1 MQDKKHNSF
10 ELPKWALYLVYGV
23 SIFLLV
29 GAVVWFA
36 SLHGLQQDEHL
47 VGMINA
53 SQDQQKTQ
61 TVKSSVKTKSV
72 DSKHIVYTS
81 KEPAKVGCETLSA
94 LVQDHSETAN
104 QYATRTYFYTQT
116 LNKTV
121 RAYTNKALYSVASH
135 YEYYVNKRIAKALGK
150 KVTDVQKHYTWVIV
164 PGHKGTVY
172 DGDRYGYDIYWV
184 NRGIKM
190 TDNFKWFKALHYNTK
205 TKTYTEGRIQ
215 SRLVRQTDA
224 SISPG
229 TFKKK

>member
-53 SQDQQKTQ
+53 SQTQKTR
-61 TVKSSVKTKSV
+61 TVASKIKTQSV
-72 DSKHIVYTS
+72 DSKHITYTS
-81 KEPAKVGCETLSA
+81 DDPAKIGCETLSA
-94 LVQDHSETAN
+94 LVQDHSETKHT
-104 QYATRTYFYTQT
+104 YSLRSYFYSRR
-116 LNKTV
+116 LAGKV
-121 RAYTNKALYSVASH
+121 RYQDNSPLYSVTSH
-135 YEYYVNKRIAKALGK
+135 YEHYANKRIAKALGK
-150 KVTDVQKHYTWVIV
+150 KTAFVQKHYTWVIV
-164 PGHKGTVY
+164 PGHKGSVY

-184 NRGIKM
+184 NRVITM
-190 TDNFKWFKALHYNTK
+190 TDNFKTFGALRYNTK
-205 TKTYTEGRIQ
+205 TKTYTKGTIKAG
-215 SRLVRQTDA
+215 LVRQTDA
-224 SISPG
+224 APNPS